1 MFKPLMFL
9 FLVFQLL
16 PAAAHDAG
24 GCAVPVRQL
33 DIAGI
38 KLGEPAAALQKRFP
52 KAMPLS
58 KGNRHFL
65 LFPPDSGAA
74 FTPDIADI
82 FLEHGGGK
90 ITGISLKYRNAET
103 DWPALLK
110 NLRTR
115 FGLPRTGWDED
126 TFSETATA
134 VYSCR
139 DYGIVISPLPDGNV
153 RGAVLSVHTNP
164 DGRP

>member
-16 PAAAHDAG
+16 PAAAAPVAG

-38 KLGEPAAALQKRFP
+38 KLGEPAAALQKQFP
-52 KAMPLS
+52 QVMPLS
-58 KGNRHFL
+58 EGNRHFL
-65 LFPPDSGAA
+65 FFPPGSGAA
-74 FTPDIADI
+74 FAPDIADI
-82 FLEHGGGK
+82 FLEYGGGK
-90 ITGISLKYRNAET
+90 ITGISLKYRDAET
-103 DWPALLK
+103 DWPTLLK

-115 FGLPRTGWDED
+115 FGLPQTGWDEG
-126 TFSETATA
+126 TFSETA

-139 DYGIVISPLPDGNV
+139 DYGIVISPLSDGSV

>member
-16 PAAAHDAG
+16 PTDAAPVAG

-38 KLGEPAAALQKRFP
+38 KLGEPAAALKKQFP

-58 KGNRHFL
+58 EGNRHFL
-65 LFPPDSGAA
+65 FFPPDSGAA
-74 FTPDIADI
+74 FAPDIAAI

-115 FGLPRTGWDED
+115 FGLAQTGWDEG
-126 TFSETATA
+126 TFSETA

-139 DYGIVISPLPDGNV
+139 DYGIVISPLSDGSV
-153 RGAVLSVHTNP
+153 SGAVLSVHTNP

>member
-16 PAAAHDAG
+16 PATAAPVAG

-52 KAMPLS
+52 KVMPLS
-58 KGNRHFL
+58 EGDRHFL
-65 LFPPDSGAA
+65 FFPPDSGAA
-74 FTPDIADI
+74 FAPDIADI
-82 FLEHGGGK
+82 FLEHGVGK
-90 ITGISLKYRNAET
+90 ITGISLKYRDDET

-115 FGLPRTGWDED
+115 FGLPQTGWDEG
-126 TFSETATA
+126 TFSETA

-139 DYGIVISPLPDGNV
+139 DYGIVISPLSDGNV

>member
-16 PAAAHDAG
+16 PAAAAPDAG

-58 KGNRHFL
+58 EGEHGIFCFSRPTAARHLRRISQTSFL
-65 LFPPDSGAA
+65 STGAA
-74 FTPDIADI
+74 KSPA
-82 FLEHGGGK
+82 FL
-90 ITGISLKYRNAET
+90 
-103 DWPALLK
+103 
-110 NLRTR
+110 
-115 FGLPRTGWDED
+115 
-126 TFSETATA
+126 
-134 VYSCR
+134 
-139 DYGIVISPLPDGNV
+139 
-153 RGAVLSVHTNP
+153 
-164 DGRP
+164 

>member
-1 MFKPLMFL
+1 MFL

-58 KGNRHFL
+58 EGNRHFL
-65 LFPPDSGAA
+65 FFPPDSGAA
-74 FTPDIADI
+74 FAPDIADI

-90 ITGISLKYRNAET
+90 ITGISLKYRDDET

-115 FGLPRTGWDED
+115 FGLPQTGWDES
-126 TFSETATA
+126 TFSETA

-139 DYGIVISPLPDGNV
+139 DYGIVIFPLPDGNV
-153 RGAVLSVHTNP
+153 HGAVLSVHTNP

>member
-16 PAAAHDAG
+16 PAAAAPVAG
-24 GCAVPVRQL
+24 GCAVPVQQL

-38 KLGEPAAALQKRFP
+38 KLSEPAATLQKRFP
-52 KAMPLS
+52 QVMPLS
-58 KGNRHFL
+58 GGNRHFL
-65 LFPPDSGAA
+65 FFPPDSGAA
-74 FTPDIADI
+74 FEPDIADI

-90 ITGISLKYRNAET
+90 ITGISLKYRDAET

-115 FGLPRTGWDED
+115 FGLPQTDWDES
-126 TFSETATA
+126 TFSETA
-134 VYSCR
+134 VYSRR
-139 DYGIVISPLPDGNV
+139 DYGIVISPLSDGSV
-153 RGAVLSVHTNP
+153 RGAVLNVHTNP
-164 DGRP
+164 DERP

>member
-1 MFKPLMFL
+1 MFL

-16 PAAAHDAG
+16 PTDAAPVAG

-38 KLGEPAAALQKRFP
+38 KLGEPAAALKKQFP

-58 KGNRHFL
+58 EGNRHFL
-65 LFPPDSGAA
+65 FFTPDSGAA
-74 FTPDIADI
+74 FAPDIADI

-115 FGLPRTGWDED
+115 FGLAQTGWDEG
-126 TFSETATA
+126 TFSETA

-139 DYGIVISPLPDGNV
+139 DYGIVISPLSDGSV
-153 RGAVLSVHTNP
+153 SGAVLSVHTNP

>member
-16 PAAAHDAG
+16 PAAAAPATD

-58 KGNRHFL
+58 EGNRHFL
-65 LFPPDSGAA
+65 FSRPTAARHLHRISQTSFLSTGAA
-74 FTPDIADI
+74 KLPA
-82 FLEHGGGK
+82 FL
-90 ITGISLKYRNAET
+90 
-103 DWPALLK
+103 
-110 NLRTR
+110 
-115 FGLPRTGWDED
+115 
-126 TFSETATA
+126 
-134 VYSCR
+134 
-139 DYGIVISPLPDGNV
+139 
-153 RGAVLSVHTNP
+153 
-164 DGRP
+164 

>member
-1 MFKPLMFL
+1 MFL

-16 PAAAHDAG
+16 PAAAAPDAG
-24 GCAVPVRQL
+24 GCVIPVRQL

-58 KGNRHFL
+58 EGNRHFL
-65 LFPPDSGAA
+65 FFPPGSGAA
-74 FTPDIADI
+74 FAPDIADI

-103 DWPALLK
+103 DLPTLLK

-115 FGLPRTGWDED
+115 FGLPQTDWAEG
-126 TFSETATA
+126 TFSETA

-139 DYGIVISPLPDGNV
+139 DYGIVIFPLSDGSV

>member
-16 PAAAHDAG
+16 PAAAAPVAG

-58 KGNRHFL
+58 EGNRHFL
-65 LFPPDSGAA
+65 FFPPDKGAA
-74 FTPDIADI
+74 FAPDIADI

-115 FGLPRTGWDED
+115 FGLPRTGWDEG
-126 TFSETATA
+126 TFSETA

-139 DYGIVISPLPDGNV
+139 DYGIVISPLSDGNV